1 MADENRKNWRRR
13 LRAPETAIKGE
24 IITIKTMAEHKMEPG
39 VRRDPDT
46 GVIYPKKIIDH
57 VYVRYN
63 GKQVFKSQWYSGVS
77 ANPFM
82 AFKLKVESTGLLEI
96 EWVDDYGQSTF
107 KRAVIDVY
115 NDKGELIY
123 PFEVDQSGKNKEVI

>member
-1 MADENRKNWRRR
+1 
-13 LRAPETAIKGE
+13 
-24 IITIKTMAEHKMEPG
+24 
-39 VRRDPDT
+39 
-46 GVIYPKKIIDH
+46 
-57 VYVRYN
+57 
-63 GKQVFKSQWYSGVS
+63 
-77 ANPFM
+77 M

-123 PFEVDQSGKNKEVI
+123 PFEVDKPGKNKEVI

>member
-24 IITIKTMAEHKMEPG
+24 IITIKTMAEHIMEPG

-123 PFEVDQSGKNKEVI
+123 PFEVDKPRKNKEVI

>member
-1 MADENRKNWRRR
+1 MANEQRSNWRRR
-13 LRAPETAIKGE
+13 IRIPKSVNKGD
-24 IITIKTMAEHKMEPG
+24 IITVKTMAEHIMEPG
-39 VRRDPDT
+39 VRRDPET

-63 GKQVFKSQWYSGVS
+63 GRQVFKSNWYSGVS

-82 AFKLKVESTGLLEI
+82 SFKLKVDTSGLIEV

-107 KRAVIDVY
+107 KRATIDVY
-115 NDKGELIY
+115 DKDCKIIY
-123 PFEVDQSGKNKEVI
+123 PFEIDPSVSTNEVM

>member
-1 MADENRKNWRRR
+1 MEKEARTNWRRR
-13 LRAPETAIKGE
+13 LRVPKTAKKGE
-24 IITIKTMAEHKMEPG
+24 IITIKTMAEHIMEPG

-63 GKQVFKSQWYSGVS
+63 GKEVFKSQWYSGVS

-82 AFKLKVESTGLLEI
+82 AFKLKVDFCGLIEV
-96 EWVDDYGQSTF
+96 EWVDDYGQSTY
-107 KRAVIDVY
+107 KRALIDVY
-115 NDKGELIY
+115 GEKGELIY
-123 PFEVDQSGKNKEVI
+123 PLEIDKPENLNEVI

>member
-24 IITIKTMAEHKMEPG
+24 IITIKTMAEHIMEPG

>member
-13 LRAPETAIKGE
+13 LRAPESAIKGE
-24 IITIKTMAEHKMEPG
+24 IITIKTMAEHIMEPG

-123 PFEVDQSGKNKEVI
+123 PFEVDRS

>member
-24 IITIKTMAEHKMEPG
+24 IITIKTMAEHIMEPG

-123 PFEVDQSGKNKEVI
+123 PFEVDKPGKNKEVI

>member
-24 IITIKTMAEHKMEPG
+24 IITIKTMAEHIMEPG
-39 VRRDPDT
+39 GRRDPDT

-123 PFEVDQSGKNKEVI
+123 PFEVDKPGKNKEVI

>member
-13 LRAPETAIKGE
+13 LKAPETAIKGE
-24 IITIKTMAEHKMEPG
+24 IITIKTMAEHIMEPG

-123 PFEVDQSGKNKEVI
+123 PFEVDKPGKNKEVI

>member
-24 IITIKTMAEHKMEPG
+24 IITIKTMAEHIMEPG

-123 PFEVDQSGKNKEVI
+123 PFAVDKPGKNKEVI

>member
-1 MADENRKNWRRR
+1 MANEQRSNWRRR
-13 LRAPETAIKGE
+13 IRIPKSVNKGD
-24 IITIKTMAEHKMEPG
+24 IITVKTMAEHIMEPG
-39 VRRDPDT
+39 VRRDPET

-63 GKQVFKSQWYSGVS
+63 CRQVFKSNWYSGVS

-82 AFKLKVESTGLLEI
+82 SFKLKVDTSGLIEV

-107 KRAVIDVY
+107 KRASIDVY
-115 NDKGELIY
+115 DKDGKIIY
-123 PFEVDQSGKNKEVI
+123 PFEIDPSTSTNEVM